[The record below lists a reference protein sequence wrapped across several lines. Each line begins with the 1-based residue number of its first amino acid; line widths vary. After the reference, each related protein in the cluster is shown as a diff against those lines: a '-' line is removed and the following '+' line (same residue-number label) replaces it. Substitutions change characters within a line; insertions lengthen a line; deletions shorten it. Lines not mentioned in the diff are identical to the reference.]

1 MKFLAPKALLAS
13 LALTAPMMV
22 GGQAFAQARAVA
34 VVDVEAAIGRSAAYT
49 NAMTAMQTT
58 YATQINQVNTRTT
71 AINAELQPLINAY
84 NAARS
89 APNAT
94 AQSVQPS
101 ATALQN
107 RQNAAQQELARL
119 SQPIQLARAYVV
131 EQINAQLDPAVRNAM
146 RARNVDLVVAPGAV
160 IVATGNADITAAVTT
175 ELNRLVPNVQI
186 VPPAG
191 WQPGQQ
197 QQPAQ
202 PQQQPTGR

>member
-1 MKFLAPKALLAS
+1 MKFLSSKALFAS
-13 LALTAPMMV
+13 LALAAPMMV
-22 GGQAFAQARAVA
+22 GGQAHAQARAVA

-58 YATQINQVNTRTT
+58 YKPQIDQVNARTT
-71 AINAELQPLINAY
+71 AINTELQPLVNAY

-94 AQSVQPS
+94 AQSVQAS

-131 EQINAQLDPAVRNAM
+131 EQINAQLDAAVRAAM
-146 RARNVDLVVAPGAV
+146 RARNVDLAVAPGAV
-160 IVATGNADITAAVTT
+160 ILAQGNADITPAVTA

-197 QQPAQ
+197 QAQ
-202 PQQQPTGR
+202 PQQPQPQGR